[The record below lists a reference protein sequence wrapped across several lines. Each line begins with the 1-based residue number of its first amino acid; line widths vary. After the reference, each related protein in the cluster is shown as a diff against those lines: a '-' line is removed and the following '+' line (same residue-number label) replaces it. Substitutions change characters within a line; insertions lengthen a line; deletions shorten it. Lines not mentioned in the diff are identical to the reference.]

1 MKQYDYCRTLLK
13 NFCKVNNISPKRIR
27 FQNIEN
33 LVVINIKNHLKVG
46 VDLDCFKILNIINQT
61 VVPLGIKF
69 NQQLYLYPNGDRLAR
84 VDRKSKRLNY
94 SHVSISYAVLFLKNN
109 HIYCIILYTTKTIYI
124 PYTTLFRSIPKY

>member
-84 VDRKSKRLNY
+84 VAIIFNKDEYVLLNKKLGNGD
-94 SHVSISYAVLFLKNN
+94 IDN
-109 HIYCIILYTTKTIYI
+109 
-124 PYTTLFRSIPKY
+124 